1 MNILLANWTWYPSGG
16 DWTYLESICKLY
28 EAKGHTI
35 IPFSVLNENN
45 FETPYSKYFL
55 NKIDYKIL
63 DRNRSIKSG
72 IKVIASSI
80 YSIEAKLKIKSLI
93 KENNID
99 IAQFHYINNYQT
111 PSIIPIL
118 HRNKIPMVWRILDY
132 KLICPNTYLAV
143 NDAVCE
149 ACFQHKYYNCVIKKC
164 KKGSFLPSIIAA
176 LESYIY
182 YVLPYYKYINLFL
195 FQSEFTRDMFVK
207 FGYDIKKT
215 HIIENPYDCKNI
227 TPKYEGKNYI
237 LYFGRIEKN
246 KGIYTLLKAMES
258 LPDIELKVVGIG
270 TEYQNCLNYISEKR
284 MHNVDFLG
292 AKWNDDLMPIIENCE
307 FVVVPSEW
315 YEPSPYVVL
324 QAFSYGKPVLASNMG
339 GLNDMVKDGNN
350 GILFNAGDDK
360 QLTQKIKYLLS
371 NKALTQKMGTMAR
384 KILEDKYNPERYYTD
399 TINIFNDLI
408 KFKNV

>member
-1 MNILLANWTWYPSGG
+1 
-16 DWTYLESICKLY
+16 
-28 EAKGHTI
+28 
-35 IPFSVLNENN
+35 
-45 FETPYSKYFL
+45 
-55 NKIDYKIL
+55 
-63 DRNRSIKSG
+63 
-72 IKVIASSI
+72 
-80 YSIEAKLKIKSLI
+80 
-93 KENNID
+93 
-99 IAQFHYINNYQT
+99 
-111 PSIIPIL
+111 
-118 HRNKIPMVWRILDY
+118 
-132 KLICPNTYLAV
+132 V

-360 QLTQKIKYLLS
+360 QPTQKIKYLLS